1 MSDPPSRLRS
11 ILNHL
16 RPHPAAPVNFH
27 TLSPTTFLE
36 RAASIEPDAE
46 AIFHITVN
54 GAVLRRSYAE
64 FADRARGL
72 AYYFLKHGYRR
83 VGILAPN
90 TPAFLESIYGI
101 VAAGAAIVPA
111 NYRLKPEDIA
121 YIFDFAEVDCIIVD
135 NEFVG
140 LLDAYKEKHE
150 NVPLIID
157 MVDFLPREQVHAC
170 LKAVTNLVYQDT
182 DATEGQLSGPFDDA
196 VLEGLKHDIS
206 QGSHGWA
213 GLHAQARSEDDMLAI
228 PFTSGTTSKPKG
240 VVYTHRGSYLAA
252 MANIIES
259 GLNVGR
265 CKYLWTLPMF
275 HAVGW
280 TFPWSVVAVRGT
292 NVCLRKIDYPLIWRL
307 LKEEGITHFN
317 AAPTVNTL
325 LVAAKEAEKLPHE
338 VKVTV
343 AASPPTG
350 YLFEQMTKLNL
361 IPVHV
366 YGMTETYGPITKC
379 YTLPEWDHLPPTE
392 KYAKMSRQGHGF
404 ITSQPIRVIK
414 QDQPQGVLIDVAKD
428 GKEIGEIVFMGN
440 ICAKEYYKDPAATRE
455 LFAGGVLHSGDL
467 AVWHPDGSAQI
478 QDRAKDIIISGG
490 ENISSVALES
500 MLAQHPDI
508 LEAGAVAVPDS
519 HWGERP
525 KVYVTVK
532 EGKSVTGDEIISWAR
547 HQSDISRF
555 MVPREV
561 EIVDELPKTSTGKI
575 KKNDLREWAKRGRT

>member
-1 MSDPPSRLRS
+1 MSGPPSRIRS

-16 RPHPAAPVNFH
+16 RPHPQAPPNYH
-27 TLSPTTFLE
+27 TLSPTVFLE
-36 RAASIEPDAE
+36 RAASIEPNAE

-54 GAVLRRSYAE
+54 GAVLRRSYGE

-72 AYYFLKHGYRR
+72 AYYLLKHGYRR
-83 VGILAPN
+83 IGILAPN

-101 VAAGAAIVPA
+101 VAAGGVVVPV
-111 NYRLKPEDIA
+111 NYRLKQDDID
-121 YIFDFAEVDCIIVD
+121 YILDYAEVDCIIVD

-140 LLDAYKEKHE
+140 LLDQYKGKHA

-157 MVDFLPREQVHAC
+157 L
-170 LKAVTNLVYQDT
+170 DT
-182 DATEGQLSGPFDDA
+182 DATEGQLCGPFDDA
-196 VLEGLKHDIS
+196 VLEGLKHD
-206 QGSHGWA
+206 QEMGNQGWA
-213 GLHAQARSEDDMLAI
+213 GLHSQARSEDDMLAI
-228 PFTSGTTSKPKG
+228 PFTSGTTSRPKG
-240 VVYTHRGSYLAA
+240 CVYTHRGAYLAA

-259 GLNVGR
+259 GLNIGR

-275 HAVGW
+275 HAMGW
-280 TFPWSVVAVRGT
+280 TFPWSIVAVRGV
-292 NVCLRKIDYPLIWRL
+292 NVCLRKIEYPLIWKL

-343 AASPPTG
+343 AASPPSG
-350 YLFEQMTKLNL
+350 HLFEQMTNLNL

-379 YTLPEWDHLPPTE
+379 YTLPEWDTLPPQE
-392 KYAKMSRQGHGF
+392 KYAKMARQGHGF
-404 ITSQPIRVIK
+404 ITSLPIRIIK
-414 QDQPQGVLIDVAKD
+414 PDQPQGVLIDVAKD
-428 GKEIGEIVFMGN
+428 GKEIGEIVFLGN
-440 ICAKEYYKDPAATRE
+440 ICAKEYYKDPAATQQ

-478 QDRAKDIIISGG
+478 LDRAKDIIISGG

-500 MLAQHPDI
+500 MLVQHPDI
-508 LEAGAVAVPDS
+508 LEAGVVSVPDS

-525 KVYVTVK
+525 KAYVTIK
-532 EGKSVTGDEIISWAR
+532 EGKSVTGDGVISWAK

-561 EIVDELPKTSTGKI
+561 EVVNELPKTSTGKI
-575 KKNDLREWAKRGRT
+575 RKNVLREWAKHGRK